1 MANYQKKNIH
11 TCTVLDKQL
20 HTMVNTYILFL
31 ANSCYVYVYR
41 ANKDDH
47 SEQYC
52 IWRRG
57 YLCTVLPSYTL
68 TWWTVRYSHVR
79 YTYSSVLLYT
89 RERVPTEKSVG
100 KRFGGEEGGGGRER
114 GGGWILP
121 TYDRGNRCYIRVIAH
136 RWKIW
141 LSCGCVVFFYYTEC
155 NKPFLTAKR
164 TRLLQVRYFSAQKY
178 RYQQTL

>member
-1 MANYQKKNIH
+1 MRISAYRYKNHQLHNNFTLSVGAPDTTYTGSCNLKTAYPGCLRPGYSVTRVLRSRYHVSGVLRPGHAVSAGSLVPSEWPTIRRRIYIH
-11 TCTVLDKQL
+11 VLDKQL

-68 TWWTVRYSHVR
+68 TW
-79 YTYSSVLLYT
+79 
-89 RERVPTEKSVG
+89 
-100 KRFGGEEGGGGRER
+100 
-114 GGGWILP
+114 
-121 TYDRGNRCYIRVIAH
+121 
-136 RWKIW
+136 
-141 LSCGCVVFFYYTEC
+141 
-155 NKPFLTAKR
+155 
-164 TRLLQVRYFSAQKY
+164 
-178 RYQQTL
+178 